1 MSFDDCPQPDL
12 LYVMKQGKR
21 IHRGRQTLLTTLKA
35 HHDDLIK
42 EAGFYQDELAAVQGK
57 IVPKFYGIF
66 QGHFGSRFI
75 TCTVLKNC
83 GERMSKAH
91 YKNLD
96 FKVELVNRLQHLH
109 SFCGLEHGD
118 VCGGNVLVKDDSPVF
133 IDFEHARPHECKRTM
148 AIEVG
153 KPWPQALDFGCFELH
168 DAGKYFG
175 VWGPA
180 IVEFL
185 DDCIS
190 VYQITPPKRLVELTL
205 HNDYVDPEDAL
216 EQAQEFVQ
224 YLVNRGTLPESVLT
238 NSK

>member
-1 MSFDDCPQPDL
+1 
-12 LYVMKQGKR
+12 
-21 IHRGRQTLLTTLKA
+21 
-35 HHDDLIK
+35 
-42 EAGFYQDELAAVQGK
+42 
-57 IVPKFYGIF
+57 
-66 QGHFGSRFI
+66 
-75 TCTVLKNC
+75 
-83 GERMSKAH
+83 MSKAL

-190 VYQITPPKRLVELTL
+190 VYQITSPKRLVELTL
-205 HNDYVDPEDAL
+205 HNDYIDPEDAL

-224 YLVNRGTLPESVLT
+224 YLVNRGTLPESVLM
-238 NSK
+238 NSE